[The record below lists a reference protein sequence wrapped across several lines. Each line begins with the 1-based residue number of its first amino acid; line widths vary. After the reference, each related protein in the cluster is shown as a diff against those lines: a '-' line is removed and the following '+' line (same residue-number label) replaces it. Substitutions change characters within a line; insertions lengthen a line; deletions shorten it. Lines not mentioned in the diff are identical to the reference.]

1 MSKLIQTAPCK
12 RIFEKGSHT
21 RTADVTNCLIYISFW
36 MEEWRQN
43 PILTILYSAWEMCWC
58 VSVYSINSSGH
69 HVPAVTQHFRFR
81 LKFDCFNHLNYRST
95 FNSSDSSNCCVCY
108 DQQSKG
114 YYKSSTIIHS
124 LMIWKLRINT
134 CLYNNNK

>member
-1 MSKLIQTAPCK
+1 MLNIHIILDGGMKTKSYFP
-12 RIFEKGSHT
+12 
-21 RTADVTNCLIYISFW
+21 
-36 MEEWRQN
+36 N
-43 PILTILYSAWEMCWC
+43 PLLYKTCAWEMCWC
-58 VSVYSINSSGH
+58 VYVYSINSSGH

-114 YYKSSTIIHS
+114 YYNTQEFNYHSFIDNLKIEERILALACIITTCKCLQKWWTI
-124 LMIWKLRINT
+124 
-134 CLYNNNK
+134 